1 MRGLLL
7 IVAGA
12 VGVGGCGLGGNADV
26 VAEANGQT
34 LSSVQVASV
43 LEKVQGQRP
52 STEIAEFVGSLWV
65 DLTLMAHAIVTT
77 GIPSDSASV
86 ANALWFDLA
95 QARIGAW
102 HDSLMARRV
111 QVTPEQVQQ
120 FYDSGDARVFQ
131 HILVSPGGTAADSA
145 AARATVRQIEAGLRA
160 GRSFAA
166 FADEHNTDATRGDGG
181 YLPPTPRGGFVQP
194 FDSVAWT
201 LSPGQTSGA
210 VQTQFGWHFIRRPP
224 IEEAAPRL
232 ESALMELGK
241 RTADSVYSAEL
252 VAGREIEAAGSAP
265 AAMRAALN
273 DLNKGLSSSREVAT
287 WTGGKMTAGDFSRWI
302 MALPPGFPQRLREE
316 SDSALK
322 NFAKL
327 LAQNVVMLEQAD
339 SAGIP
344 VPEVNWQAMQFSY
357 RVSIEQLQ
365 GELGLNGP
373 EFSDTTAATV
383 AQRLQLASDRVNDYI
398 TALATGQAQSRQII
412 PGMAARLRTLYP
424 NKINRAG
431 IAKSV
436 ELAVAKYVADSAAG
450 ATGAAAPAPSPIQT
464 APGGPPVPG
473 NVP

>member
-26 VAEANGQT
+26 VAEANGRT
-34 LSSVQVASV
+34 LTSAEVASV
-43 LEKVQGQRP
+43 LGKVQGQRP

-86 ANALWFDLA
+86 AEALWFDLA

-102 HDSLMARRV
+102 HDTLMASRV
-111 QVTPEQVQQ
+111 NVTPEQVQN

-145 AARATVRQIEAGLRA
+145 TARATVRQIEAGLRS

-166 FADEHNTDATRGDGG
+166 YADEHNTDATRGDGG
-181 YLPPTPRGGFVQP
+181 FLPPTPRGGFVQP

-210 VQTQFGWHFIRRPP
+210 VETQFGWHFIRRPP
-224 IEEAAPRL
+224 IDEAAPRL
-232 ESALMELGK
+232 QTALEELGK
-241 RTADSVYSAEL
+241 RTADSLFSAEL
-252 VAGREIEAAGSAP
+252 IEGRKIAASGSAP
-265 AAMRAALN
+265 AAIRAALN
-273 DLNKGLSSSREVAT
+273 DLNKGLSSSREVAS

-302 MALPPGFPQRLREE
+302 MALPPGFPERLRQE
-316 SDSALK
+316 SDSSLS

-357 RVSIEQLQ
+357 RVSIEQLE
-365 GELGLNGP
+365 GELGLGGP
-373 EFSDTTAATV
+373 EFSDTASATV
-383 AQRLQLASDRVNDYI
+383 AQRIELASERVNEYI
-398 TALATGQAQSRQII
+398 NALASGQAQSRQII
-412 PGMAARLRTLYP
+412 PGMAARLRTLFP

-450 ATGAAAPAPSPIQT
+450 TIGAGAVAPGAVQT

-473 NVP
+473 NQP